1 MISRVEKRNLKARL
15 LAITATSMIPKIN
28 LEMETVMKPV
38 SRKGKVRV
46 KIFPEWLLGNA
57 NMFGFGW
64 FRWMHLKKNSVI
76 QKTLRW
82 E

>member
-15 LAITATSMIPKIN
+15 LAITATSMISKIN

-46 KIFPEWLLGNA
+46 KIFPEWLLGNG

-64 FRWMHLKKNSVI
+64 FRWMHLKK
-76 QKTLRW
+76 K
-82 E
+82 

>member
-15 LAITATSMIPKIN
+15 LAITATSMISKIN

-57 NMFGFGW
+57 NMFRFGC
-64 FRWMHLKKNSVI
+64 FRWMHLEKKNSVI

-82 E
+82 